1 MFANPCKSCINY
13 ISSVISAIVIA
24 EIYSVTPLACCRL
37 RGGSER
43 DSRIPKIEK
52 MGGNWGGFPFLPVK
66 RSYFRVSFTYAS
78 LLLRYERL
86 ELRIKTPGCALLPP
100 GFLLELFVSVSLFL
114 FVLHL
119 RCLVVHLSFLSVK

>member
-1 MFANPCKSCINY
+1 MIANLCRSCINY

-86 ELRIKTPGCALLPP
+86 EPKGNIKEKI
-100 GFLLELFVSVSLFL
+100 FMQLEISSYPL
-114 FVLHL
+114 
-119 RCLVVHLSFLSVK
+119 